1 MSVKRIVPRKK
12 VRGRVVGRAKKGAV
26 AKRGDSELSRRLEDL
41 REQVDIILPELAAR
55 IAALEHLLLAKQLCI
70 RKDLIDARQFVRM
83 QEA

>member
-12 VRGRVVGRAKKGAV
+12 VRGRSGGRAKKGTV
-26 AKRGDSELSRRLEDL
+26 AKRGDSGLSRRLEDL
-41 REQVDIILPELAAR
+41 REQVDIILPEMTAR
-55 IAALEHLLLAKQLCI
+55 IAALEHLLLAKQLCA